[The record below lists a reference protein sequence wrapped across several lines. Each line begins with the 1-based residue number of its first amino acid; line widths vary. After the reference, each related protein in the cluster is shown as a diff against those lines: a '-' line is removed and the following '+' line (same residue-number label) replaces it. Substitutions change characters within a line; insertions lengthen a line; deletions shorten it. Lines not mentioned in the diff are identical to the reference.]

1 MADDPAMSD
10 AVLVSRAQQGDALAF
25 GQLIERR
32 YDFIF
37 RLAWRW
43 CGNRTNA
50 EDITQE
56 VCVRLGTAI
65 RSFRGTSAFT
75 TWLYTLTLNV
85 VRDMARKTAREA
97 AKVRAFCAETQ
108 TDWEAGQS
116 EHETEDTLW
125 HAVRELPD
133 KQRDAVLL
141 VYAEGLSHA
150 DAANVMG
157 ISETTVSWHVHEAKK
172 RLKVLVRHAW
182 ET

>member
-1 MADDPAMSD
+1 MADDPAISD
-10 AVLVSRAQQGDALAF
+10 AVLVSRARQGDALAF

-43 CGNRTNA
+43 CGNRSNA
-50 EDITQE
+50 EDVTQE

-97 AKVRAFCAETQ
+97 AKVQAFCAESMAYA
-108 TDWEAGQS
+108 EAAEEEDS
-116 EHETEDTLW
+116 EQKLW
-125 HAVRELPD
+125 QAVRQLPD

-150 DAANVMG
+150 DAGHVMG
-157 ISETTVSWHVHEAKK
+157 ISEATVSWHIHEAKK

-182 ET
+182 EV

>member
-1 MADDPAMSD
+1 MADDPALSD
-10 AVLVSRAQQGDALAF
+10 AVLVSRARQGDALAF

-43 CGNRTNA
+43 CGNRANA
-50 EDITQE
+50 EDVTQE

-65 RSFRGTSAFT
+65 RSFRGSSAFT

-85 VRDMARKTAREA
+85 VRDLARKTARET
-97 AKVRAFCAETQ
+97 AKVQAFCAESMTYA
-108 TDWEAGQS
+108 DAAE
-116 EHETEDTLW
+116 EEDTEQTLW
-125 HAVRELPD
+125 QAVRELPD

-150 DAANVMG
+150 DAGNVMG
-157 ISETTVSWHVHEAKK
+157 ISEATVSWHVYEARK
-172 RLKVLVRHAW
+172 RLKVLMRHAW
-182 ET
+182 EM